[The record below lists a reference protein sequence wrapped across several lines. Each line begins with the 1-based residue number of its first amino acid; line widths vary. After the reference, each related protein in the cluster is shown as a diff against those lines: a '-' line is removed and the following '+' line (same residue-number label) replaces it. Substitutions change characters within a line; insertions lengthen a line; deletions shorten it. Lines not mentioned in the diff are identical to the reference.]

1 MTGNVPVAGVRLAT
15 DDDLPAVEAM
25 AARAA
30 ASLEGARGA
39 TLLLARETPA
49 PTLEE
54 LSEALHAGNATILVG
69 TLDEVPVGG
78 AAVRIEDLP
87 AGVRLAVVTF
97 LWVDDEARSVGVGE
111 ALLNEVCSWA
121 RANDCQSVDAYALP
135 GERITKNFFEAAGF
149 KARLLTVHH
158 DL

>member
-1 MTGNVPVAGVRLAT
+1 MTGAVPDAAVRPAT
-15 DDDLPAVEAM
+15 EDDQPVLEAM

-39 TLLLARETPA
+39 ALLLARESTQPDD
-49 PTLEE
+49 TT
-54 LSEALHAGNATILVG
+54 SFIG
-69 TLDEVPVGG
+69 TLDGVAVGG
-78 AAVRIEDLP
+78 IAGHIEDLP
-87 AGVRLAVVTF
+87 GGVRLAVVTF
-97 LWVDDEARSVGVGE
+97 FWVDEEARSVGVGE
-111 ALLNEVCSWA
+111 ALLNTVVDWA
-121 RANDCQSVDAYALP
+121 RANGCQSVDAYALP